1 MDVQPYFVLKN
12 KSHMNDI
19 SNLFSIRVELNGI
32 LAIPTNII
40 VLELYDSY
48 LTFNYN
54 EYAEVTS
61 MTPSRA
67 PPLIE

>member
-1 MDVQPYFVLKN
+1 MF
-12 KSHMNDI
+12 I
-19 SNLFSIRVELNGI
+19 SIRVELNGI

-40 VLELYDSY
+40 VLGLYDSY
-48 LTFNYN
+48 ISFEYN

-61 MTPSRA
+61 MTPSSA

>member
-1 MDVQPYFVLKN
+1 
-12 KSHMNDI
+12 MNDI

-40 VLELYDSY
+40 VLGLYDSY
-48 LTFNYN
+48 LTFEYN

-61 MTPSRA
+61 MIPSSA